1 MPNAFRFPS
10 HARLRSALL
19 SLLLVAG
26 PAGACDP
33 EDLWSEMRATCVDFV
48 TAASQM
54 ALPVQA
60 RLSGAEKDELGRIT
74 TAALKGCEGQSFVSA
89 AQDTA
94 RLGVLIGR
102 LEARHGLT
110 AAAN

>member
-1 MPNAFRFPS
+1 MPKAFRRPR
-10 HARLRSALL
+10 HALL
-19 SLLLVAG
+19 PAALLGLIFAAG

-33 EDLWSEMRATCVDFV
+33 EDIWAEMRATCVDFV

-54 ALPVQA
+54 ALPVHP
-60 RLSGAEKDELGRIT
+60 RLASAEKEELGRLT
-74 TAALKGCEGQSFVSA
+74 TAALKGCEGQSFASA
-89 AQDTA
+89 AQDAA

-110 AAAN
+110 TAAN

>member
-1 MPNAFRFPS
+1 MPIAFTLPRRALLP
-10 HARLRSALL
+10 SALL
-19 SLLLVAG
+19 GFLLAVS

-33 EDLWSEMRATCVDFV
+33 EDIWSELRATCVDFV

-54 ALPVQA
+54 ALPVHA
-60 RLSGAEKDELGRIT
+60 RLSSGEKDELGRLT
-74 TAALKGCEGQSFVSA
+74 TAALKGCEGQSFASS
-89 AQDTA
+89 AQDAA

-110 AAAN
+110 ATAN

>member
-1 MPNAFRFPS
+1 MPNVFAFPRRALLP
-10 HARLRSALL
+10 SALL
-19 SLLLVAG
+19 GLMLAAG

-33 EDLWSEMRATCVDFV
+33 EDIWAEMRATCVDFV

-54 ALPVQA
+54 ALPVHA
-60 RLSGAEKDELGRIT
+60 RLSSAEKDELGRLT
-74 TAALKGCEGQSFVSA
+74 TTALKGCEGQSFASA
-89 AQDTA
+89 AQDAA
-94 RLGVLIGR
+94 RLGVMIGR

>member
-1 MPNAFRFPS
+1 MPNALTLPRQAILPF
-10 HARLRSALL
+10 ALL
-19 SLLLVAG
+19 GVMLAVS

-33 EDLWSEMRATCVDFV
+33 EDLWAEMRATCVDFV

-54 ALPVQA
+54 ALPVHA
-60 RLSGAEKDELGRIT
+60 RLNSAEKDELGRLT
-74 TAALKGCEGQSFVSA
+74 TAALKGCEGPSFGAA
-89 AQDTA
+89 AQETA

-110 AAAN
+110 TAAN

>member
-1 MPNAFRFPS
+1 MPNAITLPRRALLP
-10 HARLRSALL
+10 SALL
-19 SLLLVAG
+19 GLMLAAG

-33 EDLWSEMRATCVDFV
+33 EDIWSEMRATCVDFV
-48 TAASQM
+48 TATSQM
-54 ALPVQA
+54 ALPVHS
-60 RLSGAEKDELGRIT
+60 RLSSGEKEELGRIT
-74 TAALKGCEGQSFVSA
+74 TAALKGCEGQSLASA

-110 AAAN
+110 TAAN